1 MTISIIA
8 AIAENNV
15 IGKDNDLIWH
25 ISEDLK
31 RFKKLTSGHS
41 IIMGRKTYESLPFK
55 PLPNRKNIVISS
67 QKNLILEGAVVVQSP
82 EEAVKICEGEKE
94 VFICGGATIY
104 NHFINIAN
112 KMYIT
117 KVHHK
122 FDGDTFF
129 PEYTENDWRIESQSK
144 KKYDKKSDLYFSFID
159 YIKQK
164 QEQ

>member
-31 RFKKLTSGHS
+31 RFKRLTSGHT

-55 PLPNRKNIVISS
+55 PLPKRKNIVIST
-67 QKNLILEGAVVVQSP
+67 KDIKFEGALIANSI
-82 EEAVKICEGEKE
+82 ENAIKLCEGEDE

-104 NHFINIAN
+104 NYFIKLAD
-112 KMYIT
+112 KMYLT

-122 FDGDTFF
+122 FVGDTFF
-129 PEYTENDWRIESQSK
+129 PVFSEINWKVESKSEK
-144 KKYDKKSDLYFSFID
+144 FYDQKSDLNYSFIE
-159 YIKQK
+159 YSIR
-164 QEQ
+164 